1 MEKWEWL
8 VDIFTFIGMIVCVI
22 VTLIAIVWLT
32 CFFVKLLVKTFNVRV
47 GKSYD
52 LMVEDI
58 TKKAEAKK
66 ERNQIKRKEK
76 AEKKMEILNMKLESK
91 QKVHEMRKAKLA
103 KKLELVENAQKQK
116 LLGEDAANVNI
127 EVSKKE
133 YVVNVK
139 EEPIQKE
146 EPKEDVEVL
155 ETIVQVEQP
164 QVELEIS
171 TETNNVEPEIEKEQ
185 EEQIEENSKK
195 KSKK

>member
-58 TKKAEAKK
+58 TKKAEAQK

-76 AEKKMEILNMKLESK
+76 AEKKMEILNMTYKINEFC
-91 QKVHEMRKAKLA
+91 
-103 KKLELVENAQKQK
+103 
-116 LLGEDAANVNI
+116 I
-127 EVSKKE
+127 
-133 YVVNVK
+133 
-139 EEPIQKE
+139 
-146 EPKEDVEVL
+146 
-155 ETIVQVEQP
+155 
-164 QVELEIS
+164 
-171 TETNNVEPEIEKEQ
+171 
-185 EEQIEENSKK
+185 
-195 KSKK
+195 